1 MAAPSASSSKPRRCG
16 SWRAVDT
23 SHSTY
28 AGYGAPSGSDTPGNV
43 AHREFDR
50 DARQVFERRDAVARG
65 FAQAREQIDRGLHA
79 GHRDERGLDRAWLR
93 EQLQACGGD
102 DPERAFRADEE
113 VAQVIPRVVLAQAR
127 QAVDDATV
135 GQHDL
140 EAQHQIARHAVA
152 HGREPA
158 GIGRE
163 IAADLATAFRAE
175 RQRKQPVDGLRGRLH
190 VQQHAA
196 RFRDQREVG
205 GVDFADAVQPVQRQH
220 ELIAAR
226 ARRGAAAVTGVAALR
241 HDGDARR
248 RCRARAPAQLPR
260 SSPDTQRTAWRRGT
274 GRGNPSGS
282 APSVRV
288 RRCSPPGPAG
298 PGCAGARR
306 RANRVRLP
314 ASGPATLRPC
324 GARRPSP
331 RPARR
336 RPRRPARGSRRAR
349 W

>member
-1 MAAPSASSSKPRRCG
+1 MWRTVNSTAMRGRYSNVVTQSPVASRKRASRSTAACMPGTATNAVSIVRGCGNSFRLAAVMIPSVPSAPMKRSRRSYPVLSLRRLDKPSMTRPSAST
-16 SWRAVDT
+16 T
-23 SHSTY
+23 S
-28 AGYGAPSGSDTPGNV
+28 
-43 AHREFDR
+43 R
-50 DARQVFERRDAVARG
+50 
-65 FAQAREQIDRGLHA
+65 
-79 GHRDERGLDRAWLR
+79 
-93 EQLQACGGD
+93 
-102 DPERAFRADEE
+102 PEHE
-113 VAQVIPRVVLAQAR
+113 IS
-127 QAVDDATV
+127 
-135 GQHDL
+135 
-140 EAQHQIARHAVA
+140 RHAVA

-158 GIGRE
+158 RVGRE

-175 RQRKQPVDGLRGRLH
+175 RQRKQPVDGSRGRLH

-205 GVDFADAVQPVQRQH
+205 GVDFADAIQPVQRQH

-226 ARRGAAAVTGVAALR
+226 ARRGAAAVAGVATLR

-248 RCRARAPAQLPR
+248 RCRARAPARLQR
-260 SSPDTQRTAWRRGT
+260 SSPDTRRTAWRRGT
-274 GRGNPSGS
+274 GPGNPSGS

-288 RRCSPPGPAG
+288 RRCSPPGRAA

-324 GARRPSP
+324 GAQRPSP

-336 RPRRPARGSRRAR
+336 PPRRRARGSRRTR